1 VLTLVCVQ
9 RRADATHASEGAES
23 ESSIRHRPSVTG
35 PAHDLIPRVGVDLVP
50 HVRTTIATSLPSAGT
65 ASHAATKS
73 CSGLS
78 RIGLRTAARERQAT
92 VRRTTPGYFR
102 RVAMN
107 KA

>member
-1 VLTLVCVQ
+1 VMV
-9 RRADATHASEGAES
+9 
-23 ESSIRHRPSVTG
+23 
-35 PAHDLIPRVGVDLVP
+35 
-50 HVRTTIATSLPSAGT
+50 IALALMRL
-65 ASHAATKS
+65 AR
-73 CSGLS
+73 LS